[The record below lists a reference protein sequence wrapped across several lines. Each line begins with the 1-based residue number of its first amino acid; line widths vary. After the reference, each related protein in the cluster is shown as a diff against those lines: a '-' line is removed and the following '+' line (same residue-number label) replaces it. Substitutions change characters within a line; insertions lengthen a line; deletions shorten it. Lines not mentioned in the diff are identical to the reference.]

1 MASGVAVSK
10 EFISSED
17 EGLITGAAVALSLRP
32 TPYVLRAAGA
42 AIDFVV
48 TLLLLWGLLMSAI
61 YGLFPLL
68 AEPGWISVIS
78 IAIIVFC
85 FIVVPVT
92 VELIS
97 RGKSLGKLAVG
108 ARIVREDGGAIGFR
122 HSVIRALIGVIE
134 IIGTIGGLATIVAL
148 LDPRGRRLGDLLAG
162 TYSQYERLPKLDSVP
177 FGVPLELAAWAE
189 TADVARM
196 PDRLARRISQFMKS
210 ASTYSPEARVTRS
223 VELANEASAYVYPVP
238 NAPAE
243 IFLAAVVAVRRGR
256 DAKALESQARIL
268 ANLKPVL
275 EKLPHDFPSR

>member
-85 FIVVPVT
+85 FIVAPVT

-210 ASTYSPEARVTRS
+210 ANTYSPEARVTRS

-275 EKLPHDFPSR
+275 EKLPHDFPNR

>member
-10 EFISSED
+10 EFISSDED
-17 EGLITGAAVALSLRP
+17 ELITGAAVALSLRP

-42 AIDFVV
+42 GIDFLV
-48 TLLLLWGLLMSAI
+48 TILILSGLWMSAI

-68 AEPGWISVIS
+68 SEQGWIGVIS
-78 IAIIVFC
+78 IAILVFG
-85 FIVVPVT
+85 FVVVPVT
-92 VELIS
+92 VELIT

-162 TYSQYERLPKLDSVP
+162 TYSQYERLPKFDSVP
-177 FGVPLELAAWAE
+177 FGVPLELAAWSE

-210 ASTYSPEARVTRS
+210 ASTYSPGARVTMS

-256 DAKALESQARIL
+256 DAKALETQARIL
-268 ANLKPVL
+268 ANLEPVL
-275 EKLPHDFPSR
+275 ERLPHDFPNR

>member
-17 EGLITGAAVALSLRP
+17 EELITGAAVALSLRP

-275 EKLPHDFPSR
+275 EKLPHDFPNR